1 MDNDD
6 MAGFMARVLV
16 REGAWVVEPSR
27 YHNDS
32 YIRQFLDRLRHIP
45 ARITNPPG
53 TSQYK
58 FAERGVKG
66 RWFFVWVEDK

>member
-1 MDNDD
+1 VEDGD

-32 YIRQFLDRLRHIP
+32 YISAFLDRLRVIP
-45 ARITNPPG
+45 ARIHRPPG
-53 TSQYK
+53 KAPYR
-58 FAERGVKG
+58 FAERGVRG
-66 RWFFVWVEDK
+66 RWFFVWVEDR

>member
-16 REGAWVVEPSR
+16 REGAWVVEPTR

-32 YIRQFLDRLRHIP
+32 YIGNFLGRLRHMP
-45 ARITNPPG
+45 ARIHHPPG
-53 TSQYK
+53 KSQYQI
-58 FAERGVKG
+58 RGTG
-66 RWFFVWVEDK
+66 S